1 MPGFK
6 VNRVDNN
13 DDTKSQEVSS
23 GPLGEILSRLQ
34 ATMEEEAKQRASD
47 LTPSATFEPSM
58 SRPSSPVNFPAY
70 DAMDI
75 DHDDEYTPP
84 EIPPAAASSKPKA
97 KTRLD
102 LAQEYLS
109 QARETLK
116 KENPEL
122 KDRLPSPTA
131 PACGRTQPVRPELA
145 VREDPKA
152 QLMRVLYQDPTW
164 TAQRILD
171 ENDRAVQDQARKRS
185 FWDEM

>member
-1 MPGFK
+1 MA
-6 VNRVDNN
+6 NRMDNN
-13 DDTKSQEVSS
+13 DEIESQGGSS

-34 ATMEEEAKQRASD
+34 ATMEEEAKQRASVD
-47 LTPSATFEPSM
+47 LTPSATFEPSI
-58 SRPSSPVNFPAY
+58 SRPSSPRNFFAS

-75 DHDDEYTPP
+75 DHIDKHAPP
-84 EIPPAAASSKPKA
+84 EILPAAASSKPKA

-122 KDRLPSPTA
+122 KDRLPSPRA

-171 ENDRAVQDQARKRS
+171 DNDRTIRNQARRES